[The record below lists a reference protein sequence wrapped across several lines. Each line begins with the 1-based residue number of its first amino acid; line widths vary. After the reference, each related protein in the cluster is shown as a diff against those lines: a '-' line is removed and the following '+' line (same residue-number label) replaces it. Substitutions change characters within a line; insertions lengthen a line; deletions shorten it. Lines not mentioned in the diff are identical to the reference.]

1 MAQEFF
7 KNFPEIQYKLDSGK
21 IVTIKDFFRKSSIE
35 PAAQEAIIDYTF
47 YELTEGDR
55 PDIVASKLYGDPD
68 LHWVFFLVNEFENYY
83 DWFKSSRDFENYITK
98 KYGGKY
104 FVCESST
111 DIVSATSKFLIGE
124 TITGANSKGIVVDV
138 DPTMCRIGVDVE
150 KGFVDP
156 ILSTGSSSSKSI
168 TPTSIIDMQD
178 GVAYYVKDGIK
189 STHFVSG
196 ATAKT
201 IYEDE
206 FEKNEEKRNIK
217 IISPNMIG
225 RIVSQFEK
233 VMKS

>member
-1 MAQEFF
+1 MTAEETTFS
-7 KNFPEIQYKLDSGK
+7 PTSGK
-21 IVTIKDFFRKSSIE
+21 DSIIISEKDPLRGLIVYTT
-35 PAAQEAIIDYTF
+35 PAHFA
-47 YELTEGDR
+47 
-55 PDIVASKLYGDPD
+55 
-68 LHWVFFLVNEFENYY
+68 
-83 DWFKSSRDFENYITK
+83 
-98 KYGGKY
+98 
-104 FVCESST
+104 
-111 DIVSATSKFLIGE
+111 
-124 TITGANSKGIVVDV
+124 ITGANSKGIVVDV

-156 ILSTGSSSSKSI
+156 ILSTGSSSSKSV
-168 TPTSIIDMQD
+168 TPTSIIDMKD

-206 FEKNEEKRNIK
+206 FEKNEEKRKIK
-217 IISPNMIG
+217 IIRPNMIG

>member
-1 MAQEFF
+1 MPFQTPDRWSEISIFLGEKIEFG
-7 KNFPEIQYKLDSGK
+7 NFPC
-21 IVTIKDFFRKSSIE
+21 
-35 PAAQEAIIDYTF
+35 
-47 YELTEGDR
+47 
-55 PDIVASKLYGDPD
+55 
-68 LHWVFFLVNEFENYY
+68 FLLLCTNFGRIF
-83 DWFKSSRDFENYITK
+83 DKFSK

-206 FEKNEEKRNIK
+206 FEKNEEKRKIK
-217 IISPNMIG
+217 IIRPNMIG